1 MTGIDGVYRH
11 TCEMVMSLLRSNR
24 ESLLAVLEAFIHDPL
39 LQWVLHEN
47 RKDFNHLENKL
58 DDGGGGGG
66 GGVAPAIGTNC
77 LTNANTN
84 VTGGGVHGVT
94 TGNNQ
99 SVQLKPGA
107 RNSDYPHRQVYA
119 HQQVSL
125 WIDLCIVHCICL
137 YTNRYI
143 Y

>member
-66 GGVAPAIGTNC
+66 GVAPAIGTNC

-84 VTGGGVHGVT
+84 GTGGGVHGVT

-125 WIDLCIVHCICL
+125 WIDLCIVHCISL